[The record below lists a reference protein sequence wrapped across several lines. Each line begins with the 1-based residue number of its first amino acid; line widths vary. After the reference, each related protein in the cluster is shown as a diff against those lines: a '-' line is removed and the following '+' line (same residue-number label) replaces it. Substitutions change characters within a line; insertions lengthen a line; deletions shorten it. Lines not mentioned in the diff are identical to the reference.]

1 MVLLGRC
8 PHIPGKV
15 RVSVEIIGGK
25 GWRKNRDLDNCLKAI
40 LDMLR
45 HKGIILDDGCETVTS
60 VAIRYTPG
68 KKTTPAAALVEISS
82 DENPGPDQGF

>member
-8 PHIPGKV
+8 PHVPGRV

-40 LDMLR
+40 LDILQ

-68 KKTTPAAALVEISS
+68 KKSSPAAALVEIIS
-82 DENPGPDQGF
+82 DEDSGPDQGF